1 MNQDLKNNCRPRNE
15 DEPTAAPFA
24 APKWM
29 IVLTIGLLSFGVWY
43 LYRHGSVGEPKLYT
57 PFTSTEQLKSFQP
70 VSGAMAML
78 VRSKASYETV
88 CGLCH
93 GAEGQ
98 GKPGQGPALAGSEWV
113 TAKNFNRL
121 AYLSLAGV
129 TGPMQ
134 VKGQD
139 WNMAMSAMGM
149 ALSDE
154 SLAGVLTYIRSSWGN
169 QASPVTADDIKK
181 IRIEIGPRPQPCTSE
196 QLKTLPE

>member
-1 MNQDLKNNCRPRNE
+1 MNEDLKNSGQPGNE
-15 DEPTAAPFA
+15 GEPIATPSAAPR
-24 APKWM
+24 WLV
-29 IVLTIGLLSFGVWY
+29 VLTLALLVFGGWY
-43 LYRHGSVGEPKLYT
+43 LNRHGSLGEPKLYT

-70 VSGAMAML
+70 ESGAMAML

-93 GAEGQ
+93 GMDGL

-113 TAKNFNRL
+113 TMTNFNRL

-129 TGPMQ
+129 TGPMP

-139 WNMAMSAMGM
+139 WNMAMSAMGV

>member
-1 MNQDLKNNCRPRNE
+1 MNEDFKNCDPARNE
-15 DEPTAAPFA
+15 GEPTATLSA
-24 APKWM
+24 APRRLV
-29 IVLTIGLLSFGVWY
+29 VLMLALLVFGVWY
-43 LYRHGSVGEPKLYT
+43 LYRHGSLGEPKLYT

-70 VSGAMAML
+70 ESGAMAML

-113 TAKNFNRL
+113 TMTNFNRL

-129 TGPMQ
+129 TGPMS

-139 WNMAMSAMGM
+139 WDQPMSAMGV
-149 ALSDE
+149 ALTDE

-169 QASPVTADDIKK
+169 QAGPVTADDVKK
-181 IRIEIGPRPQPCTSE
+181 IRAELGPRPEPCTRE
-196 QLKTLPE
+196 QLQALPE

>member
-1 MNQDLKNNCRPRNE
+1 MNEDFKKNFRPRNE
-15 DEPTAAPFA
+15 DEPTAAPSA

-29 IVLTIGLLSFGVWY
+29 TVLTLGLLFFVVGYWY
-43 LYRHGSVGEPKLYT
+43 CHDSWGDPELYT
-57 PFTSTEQLKSFQP
+57 PFTSIEQLKSFQP
-70 VSGAMAML
+70 ESGPLATLA
-78 VRSKASYETV
+78 RRKASYEMV

-93 GAEGQ
+93 GADGL

-113 TAKNFNRL
+113 TGKNFNRL

-129 TGPMQ
+129 DGPMS

-139 WNMAMSAMGM
+139 WNMAMSAMGV